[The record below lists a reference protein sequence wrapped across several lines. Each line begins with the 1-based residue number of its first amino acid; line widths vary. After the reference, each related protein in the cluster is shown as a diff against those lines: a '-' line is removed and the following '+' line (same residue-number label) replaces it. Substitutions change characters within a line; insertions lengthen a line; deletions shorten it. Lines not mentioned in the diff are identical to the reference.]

1 MVQQVFRLYM
11 KAAPERVVEFLTGF
25 DDVKPSGSL
34 QTPTQP
40 IEMKNVFYHYIINQ
54 S

>member
-25 DDVKPSGSL
+25 DDVKNNRPVVCKRLLS
-34 QTPTQP
+34 Q
-40 IEMKNVFYHYIINQ
+40 
-54 S
+54 